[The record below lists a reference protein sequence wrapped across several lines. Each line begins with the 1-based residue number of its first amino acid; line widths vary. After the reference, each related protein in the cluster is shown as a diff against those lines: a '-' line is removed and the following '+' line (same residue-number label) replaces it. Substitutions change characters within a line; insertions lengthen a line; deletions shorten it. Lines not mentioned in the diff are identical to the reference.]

1 MTTETI
7 PPIRPYYDFSTV
19 FMATKAFIDRHNEKH
34 NQLTERLNAN
44 HRATAEL
51 ITRLY
56 AKQLNHAV
64 SLGEDISEQ
73 LHGFKTFNPSLASCK
88 GCTVRTIIN
97 HKERLKA
104 AGFISKEI
112 HRGKTGVELWI
123 NSQVFAPKKLPTTS
137 GNIQGIIKDIKGALC
152 PEVKNLHPLVHV
164 QQEQKKNNNSTVDK
178 FITPEEGVHLSAH
191 SPKETNVTGTV
202 QEQDKNTEESRT
214 SDSKTQTRGAKKM
227 RKNGSDPAFL
237 LQLVRDFWKYAKL
250 LLFSELILSEVEEN
264 EILNHIWVSVY
275 RKFRVKGSKKDW
287 EGYQQILYKRVDMVS
302 RYLKRNPNR
311 WVAPA
316 HLYFSPDNKRN
327 GFNKTY
333 DWYLKQEILKKEI
346 RNQILIQKTE
356 KEWQDHDKGK
366 GKNKHKTRL
375 QLFRIQQQRL
385 SVYRDDTLMREYEK
399 SLQRTLLKPIAI

>member
-1 MTTETI
+1 MITETI
-7 PPIRPYYDFSTV
+7 PPIRPYYDFSAV

-34 NQLTERLNAN
+34 DQLTERLNAN

-73 LHGFKTFNPSLASCK
+73 LPGFKTFNPSLASCK

-112 HRGKTGVELWI
+112 HRGKTGIELWI
-123 NSQVFAPKKLPTTS
+123 NPQVFTPKKIS
-137 GNIQGIIKDIKGALC
+137 IIKGNMQGIIKDIKAAYGS
-152 PEVKNLHPLVHV
+152 EVKNLHPLVHV

-202 QEQDKNTEESRT
+202 QEQDKNTRKSPV
-214 SDSKTQTRGAKKM
+214 SGSKTQTRGAKKM

-346 RNQILIQKTE
+346 RNQIL
-356 KEWQDHDKGK
+356 
-366 GKNKHKTRL
+366 
-375 QLFRIQQQRL
+375 
-385 SVYRDDTLMREYEK
+385 
-399 SLQRTLLKPIAI
+399 